1 MGITE
6 SRFIIMAILRS
17 QQQSSYSVGLT
28 PPTVTWTV
36 VRGDTAAFR
45 VYVTD
50 DNKDP
55 LVIEDWTIAM
65 EIKRPNTKPGEFT
78 DDAELVVELAPSP
91 TETDLDGE
99 FTVSLSANDS
109 TMLETGDIF
118 DIELSDESRVW
129 TVARGTMIIIED
141 VTNSES

>member
-1 MGITE
+1 
-6 SRFIIMAILRS
+6 MATLRS
-17 QQQSSYSVGLT
+17 QQQSSYLVGLK
-28 PPTVTWTV
+28 PPEVSWTV

-55 LVIEDWTIAM
+55 LVIEEWTIAM

-78 DDAELVVELAPSP
+78 DDAELIVELAPAP
-91 TETDLDGE
+91 TELDGDGE
-99 FTVSLSANDS
+99 FTVSIRSDESVL
-109 TMLETGDIF
+109 LETGDIF

-129 TVARGTMIIIED
+129 TVARGTVIVIED

>member
-78 DDAELVVELAPSP
+78 DDAELIVELVPSP
-91 TETDLDGE
+91 TATDLDGE

>member
-1 MGITE
+1 
-6 SRFIIMAILRS
+6 MATLRDQS
-17 QQQSSYSVGLT
+17 QGAYAVGLK

-65 EIKRPNTKPGEFT
+65 EIKRPDTTPGEFT
-78 DDAELVVELAPSP
+78 DNAELIVELEPIA
-91 TETDLDGE
+91 TEIDDAGE
-99 FTVSLSANDS
+99 FTVSLTANES
-109 TMLETGDIF
+109 VLLETGDIF
-118 DIELSDESRVW
+118 DIELRDASRVW
-129 TVARGTMIIIED
+129 TVARGTLVIIED
-141 VTNSES
+141 VTNSEIVS

>member
-1 MGITE
+1 
-6 SRFIIMAILRS
+6 MATFRDQSL
-17 QQQSSYSVGLT
+17 SSYSIGSA
-28 PPTVTWTV
+28 PPTVNWTIV
-36 VRGDTAAFR
+36 KGDTAAFR

-55 LVIEDWTIAM
+55 LVIEEWTIAM

-78 DDAELVVELAPSP
+78 DDAELIVELAPAP
-91 TETDLDGE
+91 TELDGDGE
-99 FTVSLSANDS
+99 FTVSIRSDESVL
-109 TMLETGDIF
+109 LETGDIF

-129 TVARGTMIIIED
+129 TVARGTVIVIED